1 MFKSCSDCSEGIER
15 MIHLSGELKKGGAEI
30 LLIHTLSALVRLHE
44 LKHASAA
51 EWSSRVDR
59 EMARCESEIS
69 PEIMKRYQ
77 IMEERYG
84 KTALVPLKKGICTGC
99 YLHQPKSGGIELSNQ
114 LYQCHYCGRL
124 LYHLEDLYD
133 ESMF

>member
-1 MFKSCSDCSEGIER
+1 
-15 MIHLSGELKKGGAEI
+15 MIHLSEESRKGGASQ

-44 LKHASAA
+44 LKHASPMYRTLRD
-51 EWSSRVDR
+51 EN
-59 EMARCESEIS
+59 EIARCELEIS

-84 KTALVPLKKGICTGC
+84 SAALVPIKNGICTGC
-99 YLHQPKSGGIELSNQ
+99 YLHQPKSGGIELTNS

-133 ESMF
+133 ESAF